1 MLPTEIEAGIASVGE
16 LDNVEILEDPCF
28 IDSDSKWVLKIRLS
42 PDDINSDSSIP
53 GKTDWFVHISSSY
66 PAGSI
71 TIYPSAQN
79 SITST
84 YPHQRLNVRGDTDN
98 PWRQGNICVARYGFS
113 LNQSGATGEPHSAEN
128 RLSWH
133 LQRALQWLSKAS
145 NGELRNPDEPFE
157 IPEFNTKT
165 GDHPQVA
172 FEETRESL
180 DQWMNCVGAR
190 GTVEL
195 TQLSL
200 SSDIVVTES
209 FEHEEVGQVTES
221 DWGEFVDEHRTS
233 SHTGAWVF
241 LEEVPFRTPWE
252 PPETWQDLAQILG
265 STSID
270 PYELLAEI
278 RPILEDESLKLLLVG
293 FPIPETIAGDP
304 VVVHWQPIEIKDFE
318 DPTDYGGHRPTE
330 RGREFAARFG
340 KRGAD
345 VQWLKSENW
354 AHEQLSR
361 RGAFSDWFWDKN
373 VLLIGAG
380 ALGSTV
386 AENLVRAGC
395 QNLIVVDGEP
405 VEIGN
410 MARHTLTLEH
420 LGENKASALAKRLRK
435 ISPHVE
441 AVSIDEDFPPD
452 DRMEKIDSAD
462 IIIDCTASR
471 TVRRALNERQWENP
485 VLFSS
490 ASMGRRGNR
499 LFNFI
504 AFSHSFPY
512 EDYQEVMRAWRL
524 KEQIE
529 WDDENDAVPE
539 RVGCWHPASVI
550 RMDRVMTWAGTISR
564 FLSKSLEIGRGGFE
578 FTVLETNDEDSLP
591 QVTEADRPFKDVKT
605 FEAEKSQAQVQLP
618 QECYSAMKDRA
629 RQSHPCETGGIVA
642 GADIE
647 ETTALVV
654 NARDP
659 PRDSIE
665 EPTRF
670 LRGTEKVDEWL
681 KNARDS
687 MGIHYLGEWHYHPS
701 SAPELSSDDID
712 SMKEITFNKDY
723 ACKNPLLFVL
733 GGDESAGYTMNVY
746 LFYQDGD
753 WEKLTTLDDGSASN
767 GGAKK

>member
-1 MLPTEIEAGIASVGE
+1 MPSTEIEAGIASVAE
-16 LDNVEILEDPCF
+16 LDNVGILEGPFYND
-28 IDSDSKWVLKIRLS
+28 DDSKWLLKIRLT
-42 PDDINSDSSIP
+42 PDDVNPDSSIP
-53 GKTDWFVHISSSY
+53 SETDWFVHISSTY

-71 TIYPSAQN
+71 TIYPAAQN

-98 PWRQGNICVARYGFS
+98 LWRQGNICVARYGFS
-113 LNQSGATGEPHSAEN
+113 LNQSGATGEPHGAEN

-145 NGELRNPDEPFE
+145 YGKLRNPGEPFE

-165 GDHPQVA
+165 SDHPQVA

-180 DQWMNCVGAR
+180 DQWMNYVGYR

-195 TQLSL
+195 TELDL
-200 SSDIVVTES
+200 SSNTVVTER
-209 FEHEEVGQVTES
+209 FEHEDEGLVTES
-221 DWGEFVDEHRTS
+221 DWGEFVDEHKIS
-233 SHTGAWVF
+233 SHIGTWVF
-241 LEEVPFRTPWE
+241 LEEVPFRPPWE
-252 PPETWQDLAQILG
+252 PPETWRDLAQILY
-265 STSID
+265 SSPVD
-270 PYELLAEI
+270 PYELLSEI
-278 RPILEDESLKLLLVG
+278 QPTLEDESVKLLLVG
-293 FPIPETIAGDP
+293 FPIPEIVGGEP

-318 DPTDYGGHRPTE
+318 DPTDYGGHRPTK
-330 RGREFAARFG
+330 RGREFAAKVG
-340 KRGAD
+340 KMGTD
-345 VQWLKSENW
+345 IQWLQSENW

-361 RGAFSDWFWDKN
+361 RGAFSDWFWDKE

-380 ALGSTV
+380 ALGSAV
-386 AENLVRAGC
+386 AENLVRSGC
-395 QNLIVVDGEP
+395 QNFTIVDGES

-410 MARHTLTLEH
+410 MARHTLTVEH
-420 LGENKASALAKRLRK
+420 LGENKASALAKRLRNA
-435 ISPHVE
+435 SPRVE
-441 AVSIDEDFPPD
+441 VRSIDEDYPPD
-452 DRMEKIDSAD
+452 GWEETIESAE

-471 TVRRALNERQWENP
+471 TVRRALSERQWENP
-485 VLFSS
+485 VLFCS

-512 EDYQEVMRAWRL
+512 EKYQEEMKVWRL

-529 WDDENDAVPE
+529 WDDRNDAVPE

-564 FLSKSLEIGRGGFE
+564 LLSESLEIGQDGFE
-578 FTVLETNDEDSLP
+578 FTVLETNDDNLP
-591 QVTEADRPFKDVKT
+591 QVTEADVPFQDVKA
-605 FEAEKSQAQVQLP
+605 FEAEKSQALVQLP
-618 QECYSAMKDRA
+618 QKCYSVMIARA

-642 GADIE
+642 GVDIE
-647 ETTALVV
+647 ETTALIV

-701 SAPELSSDDID
+701 GTPELSADDID
-712 SMKEITFNKDY
+712 SMRDITFNEDY

-733 GGDESAGYTMNVY
+733 GGDESAGYTMNVFI
-746 LFYQDGD
+746 FYQDGD
-753 WEKLTTLDDGSASN
+753 WEKLIALGDDYASN
-767 GGAKK
+767 GGKKE

>member
-1 MLPTEIEAGIASVGE
+1 MLPTEIEAGIASVEE
-16 LDNVEILEDPCF
+16 LDNVEILEDPYY
-28 IDSDSKWVLKIRLS
+28 IDNSKWVLKTRLS
-42 PDDINSDSSIP
+42 PDDISPNSSIP
-53 GKTDWFVHISSSY
+53 ADTDWFVHIGSTY

-113 LNQSGATGEPHSAEN
+113 LNQSGATGEPHTAEK

-145 NGELRNPDEPFE
+145 YGELRNPDEPFE

-180 DQWMNCVGAR
+180 DQWMSYIGSW
-190 GTVEL
+190 GTVEFTEL
-195 TQLSL
+195 NL
-200 SSDIVVTES
+200 SSEAIVTES
-209 FEHEEVGQVTES
+209 FEHEDEGHVTET
-221 DWGEFVDEHRTS
+221 DWSEFVNEHQTN
-233 SHTGAWVF
+233 SHTGSWVF
-241 LEEVPFRTPWE
+241 LEEVPFTPPWE
-252 PPETWQDLAQILG
+252 PPETWEDLAQILD
-265 STSID
+265 SSSVD

-278 RPILEDESLKLLLVG
+278 KPTLEDESLKLLLVG
-293 FPIPETIAGDP
+293 FPIPETVGGTP
-304 VVVHWQPIEIKDFE
+304 VIVHWQPIEITDFE

-330 RGREFAARFG
+330 RGREFAARVG
-340 KRGAD
+340 KQGTD
-345 VQWLKSENW
+345 IQWLQSENW

-361 RGAFSDWFWDKN
+361 RGAFSDWFWDKD

-386 AENLVRAGC
+386 AENMVRSGC
-395 QNLIVVDGEP
+395 QNLTVVDGESI
-405 VEIGN
+405 EIGN
-410 MARHTLTLEH
+410 MARHTLTLDN
-420 LGENKASALAKRLRK
+420 LGEDKASALAKRLRK
-435 ISPHVE
+435 ISPHVD
-441 AVSIDEDFPPD
+441 AMSIDEDFPPND
-452 DRMEKIDSAD
+452 WVDTIESAD

-471 TVRRALNERQWENP
+471 TVRRALSEHQWENP
-485 VLFSS
+485 VLFCS

-504 AFSHSFPY
+504 AFSHRFPY
-512 EDYQEVMRAWRL
+512 EDYQEVMKIWRL

-550 RMDRVMTWAGTISR
+550 RMDRVMTWAGMISR
-564 FLSKSLEIGRGGFE
+564 LLSESLETGRGGYE
-578 FTVLETNDEDSLP
+578 FTVSETNDEDSPP
-591 QVTEADRPFKDVKT
+591 QVTEADRPFQDVKV
-605 FEAEKSQAQVQLP
+605 FEAENSSAQVYLP
-618 QECYSAMKDRA
+618 QECYNSIKERS
-629 RQSHPCETGGIVA
+629 RHSYPCETGGIVA
-642 GADIE
+642 GTDLGDS
-647 ETTALVV
+647 TALVV

-670 LRGTEKVDEWL
+670 LRGTEEVNEWL
-681 KNARDS
+681 KHARDS

-701 SAPELSSDDID
+701 GAPELSGDDIE
-712 SMKEITFNKDY
+712 SMKEITFNEDY
-723 ACKNPLLFVL
+723 GCKNPLLFVL
-733 GGDESAGYTMNVY
+733 GGDESTGYTMNTY
-746 LFYQDGD
+746 IFYQDGD
-753 WEKLTTLDDGSASN
+753 WEKLTALGADGASN
-767 GGAKK
+767 GGPE